1 MADPNWKDQAL
12 DELAGPHHQLI
23 PLLAKI
29 AYDRE
34 QGAAPVESKLGLV
47 GKLIEGLESG
57 AGWKPGDPTGDQ
69 WKHLPIYEHLLNK
82 EGELN
87 LQQYKGMPDPI
98 SSATMKRNELMN
110 FDDMARLALQKKAQP
125 PPKLPQVGSSWNPW
139 QSHTSLKEYRDN
151 QGNVLGFT
159 TEYQREMMRRMR
171 EQGKQYSPL
180 LYPVSTGPLQRPP
193 APR

>member
-23 PLLAKI
+23 PLLARI

-57 AGWKPGDPTGDQ
+57 AGWKPGDPAGNQ

-82 EGELN
+82 EGDLN

-98 SSATMKRNELMN
+98 ADAITRTRNQLTNYSNAPKPQPKPQPRPQWNATERRQPYTNE
-110 FDDMARLALQKKAQP
+110 
-125 PPKLPQVGSSWNPW
+125 
-139 QSHTSLKEYRDN
+139 
-151 QGNVLGFT
+151 QGKVLGFWNS
-159 TEYQREMMRRMR
+159 YQRELMKRMH

-180 LYPVSTGPLQRPP
+180 LHPTEYIDPSQRPP

>member
-57 AGWKPGDPTGDQ
+57 AGWRPGDPTGDQ
-69 WKHLPIYEHLLNK
+69 WKYLPIYEHLLNK

-87 LQQYKGMPDPI
+87 LQQYKGIPVVM
-98 SSATMKRNELMN
+98 SSATMNRNEFMN
-110 FDDMARLALQKKAQP
+110 FADRARLALQKKTQP
-125 PPKLPQVGSSWNPW
+125 PPTPKPQHYATERRQPY
-139 QSHTSLKEYRDN
+139 TDE
-151 QGNVLGFT
+151 QGKVLGFWNA
-159 TEYQREMMRRMR
+159 YQREMMKRAHKR
-171 EQGKQYSPL
+171 GKQYSPL
-180 LYPVSTGPLQRPP
+180 LHPTEYIDPSQRPP